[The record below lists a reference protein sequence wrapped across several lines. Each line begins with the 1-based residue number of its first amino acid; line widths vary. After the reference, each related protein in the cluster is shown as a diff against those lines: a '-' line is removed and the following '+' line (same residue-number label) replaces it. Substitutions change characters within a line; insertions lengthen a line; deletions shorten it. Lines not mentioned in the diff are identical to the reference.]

1 MLLQFLY
8 IIPCII
14 IVSTVLTRTYL
25 ATNTNLKVKDLLPGI
40 KGSILFGL
48 FNLILVISVK
58 VLTSLTYTSLLI
70 IDGVVSLIV
79 MTLILIFVIKQHRN
93 YSGIMFFSIGLQ
105 LIIWGNLANED
116 ALLVLIPY
124 LAILGFDLIY
134 AIFYGFHKE
143 GTWFWKCSLETKN
156 AFFKQISPVIPF
168 LY

>member
-79 MTLILIFVIKQHRN
+79 MTC
-93 YSGIMFFSIGLQ
+93 
-105 LIIWGNLANED
+105 
-116 ALLVLIPY
+116 LLY
-124 LAILGFDLIY
+124 
-134 AIFYGFHKE
+134 
-143 GTWFWKCSLETKN
+143 T
-156 AFFKQISPVIPF
+156 SPSPRDS
-168 LY
+168 

>member
-116 ALLVLIPY
+116 AFIS
-124 LAILGFDLIY
+124 FN
-134 AIFYGFHKE
+134 
-143 GTWFWKCSLETKN
+143 SLSSN
-156 AFFKQISPVIPF
+156 FGI
-168 LY
+168 